1 MHGLL
6 WTQSD
11 EILNIKFM
19 HVFNIRQFMHVFNI
33 RQRLTKQMH
42 NKVFKLWFH
51 LLSGK
56 NYPNL
61 PVTD

>member
-11 EILNIKFM
+11 EILNIK
-19 HVFNIRQFMHVFNI
+19 FMHVFNI